1 METLRRRTR
10 RMFAFGKGILGLDAG
25 PSRFA
30 VLPDPSELAA
40 NISAVV
46 LAPSVFGTGLGT
58 GFGTGLDAP
67 GGLLTAARA
76 AGVLIGTRADRGN
89 EPLGAGEGWVTS
101 GLDGLVDRLD
111 EMHEHGARFAVW
123 TTAEAD
129 PAAPHALTANAQ
141 AAARFGYAAQRAGL
155 VPLIRVG
162 GIARALGTGG
172 RGPTARARMTL
183 ARSPRLRTSGT
194 STSGSLTSGTRT
206 AAERAC
212 AQAAALVSLCVHLED
227 LDVDLA
233 ATVLV
238 TEPAPGPRAALP
250 VADPLAMLPSR
261 LGGVALVTTARS
273 PRGGADSVADSV
285 AHSVADG
292 IGSLRIGSG
301 RPWPV
306 TFYLGWPVDA
316 GTPPTHVDQRST
328 HVQDRRRRSRG

>member
-25 PSRFA
+25 PNRFA
-30 VLPDPSELAA
+30 VLPDPDELAA
-40 NISAVV
+40 SISAVV
-46 LAPSVFGTGLGT
+46 LAPPAFAPPAAGSAAFDPPAGLV
-58 GFGTGLDAP
+58 A
-67 GGLLTAARA
+67 AARA
-76 AGVLIGTRADRGN
+76 AGVLVGTRADLGS
-89 EPLGAGEGWVTS
+89 EPLGAGEGRVTS

-111 EMHEHGARFAVW
+111 EMRERGASFAVW

-129 PAAPHALTANAQ
+129 PTAPHALTANAQ

-155 VPLIRVG
+155 VPVIRVG
-162 GIARALGTGG
+162 GISGARVLGA
-172 RGPTARARMTL
+172 RG
-183 ARSPRLRTSGT
+183 
-194 STSGSLTSGTRT
+194 

-212 AQAAALVSLCVHLED
+212 AQAAALVSLCVHFED

-238 TEPAPGPRAALP
+238 TEPAPGPRAALA

-273 PRGGADSVADSV
+273 PRDRVENRVADSV
-285 AHSVADG
+285 LDSVTDG
-292 IGSLRIGSG
+292 AGPPGSLRIGDG

-306 TFYLGWPVDA
+306 TFYLGWPADA
-316 GTPPTHVDQRST
+316 GTPPTRIDQRSA
-328 HVQDRRRRSRG
+328 HVQDRRRRTRG

>member
-30 VLPDPSELAA
+30 MLPDPGELAA
-40 NISAVV
+40 SISAVV
-46 LAPSVFGTGLGT
+46 LAPAMFDRSAAGRPAHAPAWLGE
-58 GFGTGLDAP
+58 P
-67 GGLLTAARA
+67 GGLLAAARA
-76 AGVLIGTRADRGN
+76 AGVLVGTRADRGS
-89 EPLGAGEGWVTS
+89 EPLGAGYGRVTS

-111 EMHEHGARFAVW
+111 EMRERGARFAVW
-123 TTAEAD
+123 STAEAD

-162 GIARALGTGG
+162 GTSPSCGPGG
-172 RGPTARARMTL
+172 QG
-183 ARSPRLRTSGT
+183 
-194 STSGSLTSGTRT
+194 

-238 TEPAPGPRAALP
+238 TEPAPGPRAALA
-250 VADPLAMLPSR
+250 VADPLALLPSR

-273 PRGGADSVADSV
+273 PRGGADPITDSL
-285 AHSVADG
+285 AT
-292 IGSLRIGSG
+292 GSGGDVTGALRIGGG

-306 TFYLGWPVDA
+306 TFYLGWPADA
-316 GTPPTHVDQRST
+316 GTPPTRIDQRSA

>member
-10 RMFAFGKGILGLDAG
+10 RMFAFGKGILGLDAAPG
-25 PSRFA
+25 RFA
-30 VLPDPSELAA
+30 VLPDAGELAA
-40 NISAVV
+40 SISAVV
-46 LAPSVFGTGLGT
+46 FAPAV
-58 GFGTGLDAP
+58 LDEP
-67 GGLLTAARA
+67 GGLLAVARA
-76 AGVLIGTRADRGN
+76 AGVLVGTRADRGS
-89 EPLGAGEGWVTS
+89 EPLGAGCGRVTS

-111 EMHEHGARFAVW
+111 AMRERGARFAVW
-123 TTAEAD
+123 STAEAD

-141 AAARFGYAAQRAGL
+141 AAARFGYAAQRADL

-162 GIARALGTGG
+162 GSAVTLSRGPGG
-172 RGPTARARMTL
+172 RA
-183 ARSPRLRTSGT
+183 
-194 STSGSLTSGTRT
+194 

-238 TEPAPGPRAALP
+238 TEPAPAPKTALSALA
-250 VADPLAMLPSR
+250 VADPLALLPSR

-273 PRGGADSVADSV
+273 PRGGADPITDSLGADSV
-285 AHSVADG
+285 GDRTGA
-292 IGSLRIGSG
+292 LRIGG

-306 TFYLGWPVDA
+306 TFYLGWPADTGA
-316 GTPPTHVDQRST
+316 PSIRIDQRSA

>member
-10 RMFAFGKGILGLDAG
+10 RMFAFGKCILGLDAG
-25 PSRFA
+25 PNRFA
-30 VLPDPSELAA
+30 VLPDPDELAA
-40 NISAVV
+40 SISAVV
-46 LAPSVFGTGLGT
+46 LAPPAFAPPAAGSAAFDPPAGLV
-58 GFGTGLDAP
+58 A
-67 GGLLTAARA
+67 AARA
-76 AGVLIGTRADRGN
+76 AGVLVGTRADLGS
-89 EPLGAGEGWVTS
+89 EPLGAGEGRVTS

-111 EMHEHGARFAVW
+111 EMRERGASFAVW

-129 PAAPHALTANAQ
+129 PTAPHALTANAQ

-162 GIARALGTGG
+162 GISGARVSGPHVLGPRVLGPPVSG
-172 RGPTARARMTL
+172 ARVSGARG
-183 ARSPRLRTSGT
+183 
-194 STSGSLTSGTRT
+194 

-212 AQAAALVSLCVHLED
+212 AQAAALVSLCVHFED

-238 TEPAPGPRAALP
+238 TEPAPGPRAALA

-273 PRGGADSVADSV
+273 PRDRVENRVADSV
-285 AHSVADG
+285 LDSVTDG
-292 IGSLRIGSG
+292 AGPPGSLRIGDG

-306 TFYLGWPVDA
+306 TFYLGWPADA
-316 GTPPTHVDQRST
+316 GTPPTRIDQRSA
-328 HVQDRRRRSRG
+328 HVQDRRRRTRG